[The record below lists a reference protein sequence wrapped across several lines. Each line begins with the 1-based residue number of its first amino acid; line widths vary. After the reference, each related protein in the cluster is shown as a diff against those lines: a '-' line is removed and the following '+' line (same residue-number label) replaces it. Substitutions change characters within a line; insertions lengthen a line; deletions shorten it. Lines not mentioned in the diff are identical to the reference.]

1 MRGTVWTTA
10 LWAAWAAGVAAG
22 FQDSPLHGAETAQPM
37 SITTIEGISE
47 FRLDNGLKVLLFPDP
62 SKPTVTVNLT
72 VFVGSRHEG
81 YGEAG
86 MAHLLEHMLF
96 KGTPDHPSIPKELQ
110 SRGADFNGT
119 TWVDRTN
126 YYETLPAS
134 DENLEFAI
142 RLEADR
148 MMNSLI
154 KAEDL
159 ASEMTV
165 VRNEFER
172 GENSPP
178 YVLAQR
184 MMAAAFEWHNY
195 GKTTIGNRADIERV
209 PVENLRRFYRKYYQP
224 DNAMLVVAGRFD
236 EKRAL
241 EIIAETFGKI
251 PRPERVLD
259 QTYTEEPAQDGERM
273 VTLRRVGD
281 VAVVGT
287 VYHIPSGAHPDFPAI
302 DVLETILTSQPAG
315 RLYKAL
321 VEQKKASDISG
332 AAFAWHD
339 PGVIRI
345 MAEVAAG
352 NSPEAVLD
360 SLLDTL
366 DLVVDRGVTR
376 EEVDRAKQRLLKQR
390 ELAAS
395 DTSELAVELSEWA
408 AQGDWRLY
416 FLYRD
421 RLEQVTVED
430 VDRVARAYFQ
440 PSNRTV
446 GLYIP
451 TEQPQRTGVP
461 ATPELAEMIGD
472 YKGRESAS
480 AGEAFDVAPLKIEE
494 RTSRRKIDG
503 IDVALLPKKTRGNT
517 VVLRLTLRYGTPQ
530 TLVGLTKAA
539 EFLPAMMTRGTKQ
552 LTRQQLQDQLDQ
564 NLATLSSSGQAGE
577 ATFVIQTK
585 RDKLP
590 TVLGLLQQ
598 VLREPT
604 LPASEL
610 ELLRQQSRS
619 DLEQSQTDP
628 QSLAVRLVQ
637 RTLSPYPQG
646 DVRYIPTLPEELKL
660 LQDLDIAAV
669 RRLHNDF
676 LGSQAGQLVVVGDF
690 DAEPTF
696 ELLESLL
703 HGWRSKHPYERI
715 GRRGDQEIKADLV
728 KIETPD
734 KANAFYFAGHVLP
747 ISDSHPDYPA
757 LVMANYVFG
766 AGALSSRLGD
776 RVRQQEGLS
785 YGVGSVFRANSLDER
800 ASISMYAITNPANMD
815 RVVQAIREELV
826 KLLKE
831 GVTEQELQRAQQ
843 GYLQGQEVSRTEDPH
858 LARILEDTLYA
869 SRTMAHYADLE
880 TAVRKLTPEEV
891 VAALRRH
898 VSTDRIFTAVAG
910 DFAAA
915 AKAAAETSGGK

>member
-1 MRGTVWTTA
+1 MQGTVWRAA
-10 LWAAWAAGVAAG
+10 LMTAWAAVAAG
-22 FQDSPLHGAETAQPM
+22 QIQESQLHGAETAKPM
-37 SITTIEGISE
+37 SVTTIEGISE
-47 FRLDNGLKVLLFPDP
+47 YRLDNGLKVLLFPDA

-96 KGTPDHPSIPKELQ
+96 KGTPTHPNIPKELQ
-110 SRGADFNGT
+110 ARGADFNGT

-126 YYETLPAS
+126 YYETLPAN
-134 DENLEFAI
+134 DDNLEFAI

-148 MMNSLI
+148 MVNSYV
-154 KAEDL
+154 KGEDL

-195 GKTTIGNRADIERV
+195 GKSTIGNRADIERV
-209 PVENLRRFYRKYYQP
+209 PVENLKRFYRKFYQP
-224 DNAMLVVAGRFD
+224 DNAMLVIAGRFD
-236 EKRAL
+236 EQKAL
-241 EIIAETFGKI
+241 EITADSFGKL

-281 VAVVGT
+281 VAVVGV

-302 DVLETILTSQPAG
+302 DVLETVLTSQPAG
-315 RLYKAL
+315 RLYKSL
-321 VEQKKASDISG
+321 VEQKKAADISG

-339 PGVIRI
+339 PGVIRL

-360 SLLDTL
+360 AMLDTL

-395 DTSELAVELSEWA
+395 DTAELAVELSEWA

-421 RLEQVTVED
+421 RLEQVTVDD

-451 TEQPQRTGVP
+451 TEQPQRTNVP
-461 ATPELAEMIGD
+461 GTPELAGMIGE
-472 YKGRESAS
+472 YKGRETTS

-494 RTSRRKIDG
+494 RTSRREIEG
-503 IDVALLPKKTRGNT
+503 IDVALLPKKTRGST
-517 VVLRLTLRYGTPQ
+517 VIVRLTLRYGAPES
-530 TLVGLTKAA
+530 LVGLTKAA

-577 ATFVIQTK
+577 ATFVLQTK
-585 RDKLP
+585 RDKLVA
-590 TVLGLLQQ
+590 VLGLLKQ

-604 LPASEL
+604 LPGPEL

-628 QSLAVRLVQ
+628 QALAVRLVQ
-637 RTLSPYPQG
+637 RTLSPYPAN

-660 LQDLDIAAV
+660 LQELDIAAV
-669 RRLHNDF
+669 RRLYNDF

-690 DAEPTF
+690 DPEPTF
-696 ELLESLL
+696 ELLEEILQ
-703 HGWRSKHPYERI
+703 GWEAKQPYERI
-715 GRRGDQEIKADLV
+715 RRRGDQVIEADLV

-734 KANAFYFAGHVLP
+734 KANAFYFAGQVLP
-747 ISDSHPDYPA
+747 MNDAHPDYPA
-757 LVMANYVFG
+757 LVIANYVFG

-785 YGVGSVFRANSLDER
+785 YGVGSVFRAGSLDER

-815 RVVQAIREELV
+815 RVVQVIREELL
-826 KLLKE
+826 KLQKDGL
-831 GVTEQELQRAQQ
+831 TTQELQRAQQ

-858 LARILEDTLYA
+858 LARILEDTLHAGRSMAYYA
-869 SRTMAHYADLE
+869 QQEDAI
-880 TAVRKLTPEEV
+880 RKLTPEDV
-891 VAALRRH
+891 VAAFRKHISVDH
-898 VSTDRIFTAVAG
+898 VFTAIAG
-910 DFAAA
+910 DFAAVKSA
-915 AKAAAETSGGK
+915 SGAAAGK

>member
-1 MRGTVWTTA
+1 MRGTVSK
-10 LWAAWAAGVAAG
+10 AAWLTAWAVVAASQ
-22 FQDSPLHGAETAQPM
+22 FQDSQIQGAEAAKPM

-47 FRLDNGLKVLLFPDP
+47 YRLDNGLKVLLFPDH

-96 KGTPDHPSIPKELQ
+96 KGTPDRPNIPKELQ
-110 SRGADFNGT
+110 ARGADFNGT

-126 YYETLPAS
+126 YYETLPAT

-148 MMNSLI
+148 MVNSYV
-154 KAEDL
+154 KGEDL

-172 GENSPP
+172 GENAPP

-184 MMAAAFEWHNY
+184 MMAVAYEWHNY
-195 GKTTIGNRADIERV
+195 GKSTIGNRADIERV
-209 PVENLRRFYRKYYQP
+209 PVDSLKRFYKKFYQP
-224 DNAMLVVAGRFD
+224 DNAMLVIAGRFD
-236 EKRAL
+236 EKKAL
-241 EIIAETFGKI
+241 ALTAETFGKL
-251 PRPERVLD
+251 PKPERVLD
-259 QTYTEEPAQDGERM
+259 QTYTEEPAQDGERT

-281 VAVVGT
+281 VAVVGV
-287 VYHIPSGAHPDFPAI
+287 VYHIPSGAHPDFPAV

-321 VEQKKASDISG
+321 VEQKKAADISG

-366 DLVVDRGVTR
+366 DLVVDRGVTK

-395 DTSELAVELSEWA
+395 DTAELAVELSEWA

-451 TEQPQRTGVP
+451 TEQPLRTTVP
-461 ATPELAEMIGD
+461 GTPELASMIGE
-472 YKGRESAS
+472 YKGRESAA

-494 RTSRRKIDG
+494 RTSRREIDG
-503 IDVALLPKKTRGNT
+503 IDVALLPKKTRGST
-517 VVLRLTLRYGTPQ
+517 VVVRLTLRYGTPES
-530 TLVGLTKAA
+530 LLGLTKAA
-539 EFLPAMMTRGTKQ
+539 DFLPAMMTRGTKQ

-590 TVLGLLQQ
+590 TVLGLLKQ

-604 LPASEL
+604 LPSSEL

-619 DLEQSQTDP
+619 DLEQSLTDP

-637 RTLSPYPQG
+637 RTLSPYPAN

-660 LQDLDIAAV
+660 LQDLDIASI
-669 RRLHNDF
+669 RKLYNDY
-676 LGSQAGQLVVVGDF
+676 LGSRAGQLVVVGDF
-690 DAEPTF
+690 DSEPTF
-696 ELLESLL
+696 DVLESML
-703 HGWRSKHPYERI
+703 HGWQSKQPYERI
-715 GRRGDQEIKADLV
+715 KRQGDQVIKADLV

-734 KANAFYFAGHVLP
+734 KANAFYFAGQVLP
-747 ISDSHPDYPA
+747 MSDSHPDYPA
-757 LVMANYVFG
+757 LLMANYIFG

-776 RVRQQEGLS
+776 RVRQREGLS

-815 RVVQAIREELV
+815 RVMQAIREELV
-826 KLLKE
+826 KLQKD
-831 GVTEQELQRAQQ
+831 GITDQELQRAQQ
-843 GYLQGQEVSRTEDPH
+843 GFLQSQEVSRTEDPH
-858 LARILEDTLYA
+858 LARILEDTA
-869 SRTMAHYADLE
+869 NAERTMAYYAKLE
-880 TAVRKLTPEEV
+880 DAIRKLTPDEV
-891 VAALRRH
+891 VAAFRKH
-898 VSTDRIFTAVAG
+898 INTDRIFTAVAG

-915 AKAAAETSGGK
+915 KASAETGGGK